1 MIVLNRKKRIIE
13 LLPIGNAKGGL
24 NSRKKPLFHGYIRL
38 KKTPNGPR
46 IKRFIIKKGEKEKPT
61 PPKEAIK
68 LLREQLV
75 FLPEKDEEIEDFLG
89 SFNIRN
95 RYAHICKHCLLEGYV
110 TIITPESSFKY
121 HNQRI
126 CRQCANAVIK
136 REIKYK
142 GMDKTT
148 FKNFNRILKRTGDLE
163 KVLKIFEPRFNPI
176 KESEL
181 TLYDKITSSKEEKTK
196 IFVDELRIPQKLK
209 SILKKYGNNQL
220 LPVQKLAIE
229 NGLLEGENL
238 LIVSATA
245 SGKTLIGELAG
256 VPKALKGEKFLFLTP
271 LVALANQK
279 YHDFKSK
286 YSKIGL
292 KTAIK
297 VGMNRVQARGELVI
311 PDADVRGAD
320 IIVGT
325 YEGIDFILRS
335 NKSSILGK
343 VGVVVIDEIHTLDDE
358 ERGSRLNGMISRLRK
373 IFPEAQIIA
382 LSATVDNPEE
392 IASAFNLKL
401 IEYDKRPVTLERHV
415 IFPKSE
421 EEKRDIIAKLTTREF
436 KHLSKKGFHGQT
448 IIFTNSRRKTRLIA
462 NYLQR
467 RGIRAEAYHAGLSYR
482 QRRRIEDKFTSQR
495 LAAVVTT
502 AALAAGVDFPASQ
515 VIFETLLMGNR
526 WITPNE
532 FSQMLGRAGRPSYH
546 DRGLV
551 YLLAEIGMTFDE
563 ETEESK
569 AIELLET
576 SLDPVNIYY
585 TKEDA
590 MEHLLADISSN
601 AIKDTRDLE
610 RNPQWPISPKEALK
624 VLESYDL
631 IREDNGRLKATDYGL
646 AVSKSFLKPE
656 EAEYIKE
663 SLDGLNPLEIALSM
677 EPFENAYLSNRL
689 HNQLTQRL
697 QVKFSNRLFSDS
709 TLDIIFNGDN
719 LIKLDEKLQEAVLNI
734 QIDLL
739 SCECKERPFCNCIQD
754 KLSEY
759 IVKMRLRGKDPSDI
773 SRMLIKRY
781 QIQAYSGDIFNWL
794 DSLLRTLESIKRIAI
809 AFKKHDKVKE
819 SSRILKAIETGRKIQ
834 DLAF

>member
-13 LLPIGNAKGGL
+13 VLPIGNAKGDL
-24 NSRKKPLFHGYIRL
+24 NSRRKPLFYGYIRL
-38 KKTPNGPR
+38 KNTPNGPR

-68 LLREQLV
+68 LLRKQLV
-75 FLPEKDEEIEDFLG
+75 FLPGKDEEIEDFLG

-95 RYAHICKHCLLEGYV
+95 CYAHICKHCLLEGYV

-126 CRQCANAVIK
+126 CRHCANAVIK

-148 FKNFNRILKRTGDLE
+148 FKNFNRILKRTRDLE
-163 KVLKIFEPRFNPI
+163 KVLKIFEPRFDPLR
-176 KESEL
+176 ESDL
-181 TLYDKITSSKEEKTK
+181 TLYDKITSSKEETK
-196 IFVDELRIPQKLK
+196 IFVDELRIPQKFK
-209 SILKKYGNNQL
+209 SILKRYGNNQL

-229 NGLLEGENL
+229 NGLLEGEDL

-279 YHDFKSK
+279 YHDFKTK

-297 VGMNRVQARGELVI
+297 VGMNRIQARGELVI
-311 PDADVRGAD
+311 PDTDIRGAD

-335 NKSSILGK
+335 NKSSILEK

-382 LSATVDNPEE
+382 LSATIDNPEE

-401 IEYDKRPVTLERHV
+401 IEYDKRPVTLERH
-415 IFPKSE
+415 ITFPKSE
-421 EEKRDIIAKLTTREF
+421 EEKRDFIARLTVREF
-436 KHLSKKGFHGQT
+436 KRLSKRGFHGQT

-462 NYLQR
+462 DYLKR

-482 QRRRIEDKFTSQR
+482 QRRKIEDKFASQR

-532 FSQMLGRAGRPSYH
+532 FSQMLGRAGRPTYH
-546 DRGLV
+546 DRGIV
-551 YLLAEIGMTFDE
+551 YLLAEIGMTFDGD
-563 ETEESK
+563 TEESK

-576 SLDPVNIYY
+576 SLDPVNVYY
-585 TKEDA
+585 TEEDA
-590 MEHLLADISSN
+590 LEHLLADISSS
-601 AIKDTRDLE
+601 AISKISDLVE
-610 RNPQWPISPKEALK
+610 TPKWPIDPKKALEI
-624 VLESYDL
+624 LESYNL
-631 IREDNGRLKATDYGL
+631 IREDDGKLKATDYGM

-656 EAEYIKE
+656 EAEYIRE
-663 SLDGLNPLEIALSM
+663 NLDEWDPLEIALSM

-689 HNQLTQRL
+689 HNQLTQNL
-697 QVKFSNRLFSDS
+697 KVKFSNRLFADS

-773 SRMLIKRY
+773 SRILLKRY

-794 DSLLRTLESIKRIAI
+794 DSLLRILESIKRIAK
-809 AFKKHDKVKE
+809 ASKKHEKVKE
-819 SSRILKAIETGRKIQ
+819 SSRILQAIETGAKNLRMN
-834 DLAF
+834 L

>member
-1 MIVLNRKKRIIE
+1 MIILNRRKRIIE
-13 LLPIGNAKGGL
+13 VLPIGEVKGAL
-24 NSRKKPLFHGYIRL
+24 NSRRKPIFNGYIHL

-46 IKRFIIKKGEKEKPT
+46 IKRFIIKKGKKEKPT

-68 LLREQLV
+68 LLRKQLV
-75 FLPEKDEEIEDFLG
+75 FLPGKDKEIEDFLG
-89 SFNIRN
+89 SFNIKN
-95 RYAHICKHCLLEGYV
+95 RYAHVCDHCLLEGYV

-121 HNQRI
+121 HNQKI
-126 CRQCANAVIK
+126 CKQCANTVIK

-142 GMDKTT
+142 GMDKRT

-163 KVLKIFEPRFNPI
+163 KVLKIFEPRFDPI
-176 KESEL
+176 KESKL
-181 TLYDKITSSKEEKTK
+181 TLYDEITSSKEEKTK
-196 IFVDELRIPQKLK
+196 IFVDKLRIPQKLK
-209 SILKKYGNNQL
+209 SILKRHGNNQL
-220 LPVQKLAIE
+220 LPVQRLAIE

-256 VPKALKGEKFLFLTP
+256 VPRALKGEKFLFLTP

-286 YSKIGL
+286 YSSIGL

-311 PDADVRGAD
+311 PDTDLRGAD

-335 NKSSILGK
+335 NKSNMLKK

-373 IFPEAQIIA
+373 IFPEAQTIA

-415 IFPKSE
+415 IFPKNE
-421 EEKRDIIAKLTTREF
+421 EEKREFIARLTAREF

-448 IIFTNSRRKTRLIA
+448 IIFTNSRRKTKLIA
-462 NYLQR
+462 DYLQR
-467 RGIRAEAYHAGLSYR
+467 KGIRAEAYHAGLSYR
-482 QRRRIEDKFTSQR
+482 QRRRIEDKFASQR

-515 VIFETLLMGNR
+515 VIFETLLMGNK

-576 SLDPVNIYY
+576 SLDPVKVYY

-590 MEHLLADISSN
+590 MEHLLADISSG
-601 AIKDTRDLE
+601 AINDISDLE
-610 RNPQWPISPKEALK
+610 KNPACPIDPKEALEI
-624 VLESYDL
+624 LESYDL
-631 IREDNGRLKATDYGL
+631 IREEDGRLKVTDYGM

-663 SLDGLNPLEIALSM
+663 GLDERYPLEIALSM

-689 HNQLTQRL
+689 HNQLTHKL
-697 QVKFSNRLFSDS
+697 KVKFSNRLFADS
-709 TLDIIFNGDN
+709 TLDIISNGDN
-719 LIKLDEKLQEAVLNI
+719 LIKLDEKLQEAVLNV

-773 SRMLIKRY
+773 SRILLKKY

-794 DSLLRTLESIKRIAI
+794 DSLLRILESIKRIAK
-809 AFKKHDKVKE
+809 ASKKHEKVKE
-819 SSRILKAIETGRKIQ
+819 SYMILQAIEKGAKIQ
-834 DLAF
+834 DL